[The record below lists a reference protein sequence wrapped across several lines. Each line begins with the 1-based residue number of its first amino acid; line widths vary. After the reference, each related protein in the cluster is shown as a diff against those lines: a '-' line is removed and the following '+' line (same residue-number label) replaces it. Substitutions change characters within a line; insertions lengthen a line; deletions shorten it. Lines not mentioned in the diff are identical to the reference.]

1 IKDNAASALTMG
13 TIILAAGSFLG
24 ILSGTGMLDSIA
36 MDTVKVIPDFI
47 SPYIH
52 LVIGFFGLPFDLL
65 LSTDAYYF
73 ALLPV
78 ADQNGLS
85 FDILSLATTYG
96 MIICNIV
103 ETFVSPF
110 YPALWLAIGLAV
122 REMVKHIRYYFFWLW
137 DISII

>member
-1 IKDNAASALTMG
+1 HTRTADEQSNNIKDNAASALTMG

-65 LSTDAYYF
+65 LSTDVYYF

-78 ADQNGLS
+78 AVQIGLS
-85 FDILSLATTYG
+85 FGIPSLATTYS

-103 ETFVSPF
+103 ISLLSPF
-110 YPALWLAIGLAV
+110 SITCLLA
-122 REMVKHIRYYFFWLW
+122 HC
-137 DISII
+137 

>member
-1 IKDNAASALTMG
+1 
-13 TIILAAGSFLG
+13 
-24 ILSGTGMLDSIA
+24 A

-78 ADQNGLS
+78 ADQIGLT
-85 FDILSLATTYG
+85 FGIPSLATTYA
-96 MIICNIV
+96 MIIGNIFV
-103 ETFVSPF
+103 TFVSPF
-110 YPALWLAIGLAV
+110 SHALSLPHGLARLV
-122 REMVKHIRYYFFWLW
+122 LRKHIRYAL
-137 DISII
+137 ILL